1 MMEGNLWLLDTVGVI
16 PKNAWAIDPFG
27 HSATMAYLLQR
38 MGFKNML
45 IQRAHYEVK
54 KALALEQNLEFIW
67 RQSWDSENSS
77 DIFCH
82 MMPFYSYDVPHTCGP
97 EPAVCCQFDFWR
109 MPRYGGALRCPWHL
123 DPVETA
129 PDNVQERATKLLDQY
144 RKKSTLYKSNT
155 LLVPLGDDF
164 RYTSLEEA
172 ELQFRNYQALFDYI
186 NSHPE
191 LKAQVHFGTLEDYF
205 SSLRDEVESGGDN
218 RHDAPKFPSLSGDFF
233 TYADRVQDYWS
244 GYYVSRPFY
253 KAIDRVLEESL
264 RAAEILFF
272 LAQAYCQANDYH
284 SFPLSF
290 GKELVNAR
298 RNLAL
303 FQHHDGVTGTA
314 KDHVV
319 VDYGTRMHN
328 SLSELQSFMAASV
341 GALLNKDSPGVCDAD
356 QLSFFQP
363 EQSRTSHDILALKK
377 FVDVA
382 SGNTIQVVLFNPLEE
397 TVEQVI
403 TILVNS
409 SAACLVDSNWASVS
423 SQVSPDWTQGT
434 SYLVTGRHRLQWQA
448 SIPPLGFQTYFI
460 LSSKDNAYCNQAVLS
475 KLKIYNADK
484 DFICPPPYKC
494 SLETVETIRINN
506 EHLTLSFASRSGM
519 LQDLKSH
526 KDGSHTN
533 LVEDLCLYS
542 SRGGAYLF
550 LPQGQATSIVDADG
564 LILVTEGPMMQE
576 VSTIPNT
583 AFDHTP
589 VIRSARLFA
598 GNSVQSLILEMEY
611 HVELLDSTFNNK
623 EIITRFKTDINSGK
637 VFYSDLNG
645 FQTIRRET
653 YDKIPLQGNYYPMPS
668 LAFLQDPEGRRFSV
682 HSRQAV
688 GVASLNNGFLEM
700 MLDRRLTRDDDRGLG
715 QGVLDNH
722 PTNVVFHL
730 LVESNISSLLTGS
743 SSAPRLPS
751 LLSHRV
757 GSQLNYP
764 LHAFLRK
771 PKHLPDAQAE
781 AKSLMPKWKVGLVPW
796 ASTFPCDLHLVSLK
810 ILRPLQFLNAAT
822 SKELQFG
829 LLLQRRGWD
838 PSYCKKGGTD
848 CRTLANGSFDLSDV
862 LTGLTTSQIRKSSLT
877 FLHEDLQVRGY
888 IEQLHR
894 KQITGV
900 SKRKIPIDLKPME
913 IQAFKFALKHV
924 R

>member
-1 MMEGNLWLLDTVGVI
+1 MMEGNLWLLDTVGVV

-45 IQRAHYEVK
+45 IQRTHYEVK

-97 EPAVCCQFDFWR
+97 EPAVCCQFDYWR
-109 MPRYGGALRCPWHL
+109 MPGHGSFSRCPWGFN
-123 DPVETA
+123 PVETTA
-129 PDNVQERATKLLDQY
+129 DNVRERATKLLDQY

-164 RYTSLEEA
+164 RYGSLEEA

-186 NSHPE
+186 NSRSE
-191 LKAQVHFGTLEDYF
+191 LKSQIQFGTLEDYF
-205 SSLRDEVESGGDN
+205 SALRDEVEHDHN
-218 RHDAPKFPSLSGDFF
+218 RHEAPRFPSLSGDFF
-233 TYADRVQDYWS
+233 TYADRVQHYWS

-264 RAAEILFF
+264 RAADILFF
-272 LAQAYCQANDYH
+272 LSHSYCQANDYQ

-290 GKELVNAR
+290 SKQLVAAR

-314 KDHVV
+314 RDHVV
-319 VDYGTRMHN
+319 VDYGTRMHK

-341 GALLNKDSPGVCDAD
+341 GALSNRNSTGICDAD
-356 QLSFFQP
+356 QISLFEP
-363 EQSRTSHDILALKK
+363 EQTRSRHDILASKK
-377 FVDVA
+377 LVEAVNGKA
-382 SGNTIQVVLFNPLEE
+382 IKVVLFNSLEE
-397 TVEQVI
+397 NLEQVI
-403 TILVNS
+403 TILVNTP
-409 SAACLVDSNWASVS
+409 ATCVLDSDWASVS

-434 SYLVTGRHRLQWQA
+434 NYLVTGMHRLQWQA
-448 SIPPLGFQTYFI
+448 SIPPMGFQTYFI
-460 LSSKDNAYCNQAVLS
+460 TSSENKTFCNQAVLAN
-475 KLKIYNADK
+475 LKIFNAGK
-484 DFICPPPYKC
+484 DFICPPSYVC
-494 SLETVETIRINN
+494 SFETQKTIRISNK
-506 EHLTLSFASRSGM
+506 HQTLTFSSRSGM

-542 SRGGAYLF
+542 SEGGAYLF
-550 LPQGQATSIVDADG
+550 LPQGQATSIIDSDG
-564 LILVTEGPMMQE
+564 LVLVTEGPMMHE
-576 VSTIPNT
+576 VSSIPNT
-583 AFDHTP
+583 PYGHTP
-589 VIRSARLFA
+589 VTRRARLFA
-598 GNSVQSLILEMEY
+598 GDSVQSLSVEMEY
-611 HVELLDSTFNNK
+611 HVELLGNAFNNK
-623 EIITRFKTDINSGK
+623 EIITRFKTDINSEK

-653 YDKIPLQGNYYPMPS
+653 YDKIPLQGNYYPMPL
-668 LAFLQDPEGRRFSV
+668 LAFLQDPDGRRFSV

-688 GVASLNNGFLEM
+688 GVASLKNGYLEM
-700 MLDRRLTRDDDRGLG
+700 MLDRRLTRDDGRGLE
-715 QGVLDNH
+715 QGVVDNH

-730 LVESNISSLLTGS
+730 LIESNITYLLTGS

-757 GSQLNYP
+757 GAQLNYP
-764 LHAFLRK
+764 VHAFLGK
-771 PKHLPDAQAE
+771 PEQLFHMKAE
-781 AKSLMPKWKVGLVPW
+781 TKNLIANLKVGSV
-796 ASTFPCDLHLVSLK
+796 SFISSFPCDLHLVSLK
-810 ILRPLQFLNAAT
+810 ILRPLSILGAVT
-822 SKELQFG
+822 PKKLQFG

-838 PSYCKKGGTD
+838 PSYCRKGGTN
-848 CRTLANGSFDLSDV
+848 CKTVANGSFNLFDL
-862 LTGLTTSQIRKSSLT
+862 LTGLTISEIRNTSLN
-877 FLHEDLQVRGY
+877 FLHEDALALGY

-894 KQITGV
+894 KQTAGI
-900 SKRKIPIDLKPME
+900 SKRKVVINLKPME
-913 IQAFKFALKHV
+913 IQAFKFAVELV